1 MTNKQQPAS
10 TSRRT
15 FIKNS
20 WMISIGFMG
29 LKYFSGA
36 PVFANSGPR
45 LYDRYGPLIT
55 DPEGIL
61 NLPRGFSYKIISRAG
76 ERMDDGFISPG
87 RNDAMAAFEN
97 PDGRV
102 IVVRNHEISSND
114 LENGPFG
121 KTNELLTKLPASD
134 IYDRGFGKRP
144 SLGGTT
150 TFVFNEDTQEIEY
163 QYLSLAGTIR
173 NCAGG
178 PTPWNSWLTCEET
191 FEGKEAGVNEKNH
204 GYVFEVPVSATAM
217 LAEPVALKAM
227 GRFNHEAV
235 AVDPDSGLVY
245 LTEDRGDGL
254 IYRFIPSEPGNLRAG
269 GKLQALSIKG
279 QKSFDTRNWRTQSMK
294 VGEPVAVEWID
305 LENIDPEKDD
315 LRLRGFAQGAACF
328 ARGEGMWYG
337 NNEVYFACTN
347 GGHAQQGQVFRYV
360 PAAGEKQGNAG
371 SEGGMLE
378 LFAEPNDKEI
388 LRACD
393 NLTVAPWGDVVLC
406 EDNERPRIIGITP
419 KGEIYHLGVNVG
431 YESELAGVC
440 FSPSGK
446 TLFVNIQHAGL
457 TLAITGP
464 WQS

>member
-1 MTNKQQPAS
+1 MKHEQYVGS
-10 TSRRT
+10 SGRRT

-20 WMISIGFMG
+20 LMISVGFMG
-29 LKYFSGA
+29 LRYFSGM
-36 PVFANSGPR
+36 PVLAGNGLR
-45 LYDRYGPLIT
+45 LYDRYGPLLN
-55 DPEGIL
+55 DPDGVF
-61 NLPRGFSYKIISRAG
+61 NLPKDFSYKIISRSGAP
-76 ERMDDGFISPG
+76 MDDGFVSPG
-87 RNDAMAAFEN
+87 KNDAMAAFEG
-97 PDGRV
+97 PDGKV
-102 IVVRNHEISSND
+102 IVVRNHEVTGKD

-121 KTNELLTKLPASD
+121 KTNELLDKLPPAQ
-134 IYDRGFGKRP
+134 IYDRGNGKKP

-163 QYLSLAGTIR
+163 EYLSLAGTIR

-191 FEGKEAGVNEKNH
+191 FESREAGGNEQNH
-204 GYVFEVPVSATAM
+204 GYVFEVPASATAM
-217 LAEPVALKAM
+217 LAEPVPLKAM

-235 AVDPDSGLVY
+235 AVDPDSGFVY

-254 IYRFIPSEPGNLRAG
+254 IYRFIPHEPGNMRAG
-269 GKLQALSIKG
+269 GRLQALCVEG
-279 QKSFDTRNWRTQSMK
+279 HPAFDTRNWETQTIR
-294 VGEPVAVEWID
+294 VGEPVAAEWID
-305 LENIDPEKDD
+305 LQDTDPEEDD
-315 LRLRGFAQGAACF
+315 LRLRGFAQGAARF

-347 GGHAQQGQVFRYV
+347 GGKAKQGQVFRYI
-360 PAAGEKQGNAG
+360 PGADEKQGETNSSG
-371 SEGGMLE
+371 QLE
-378 LFAEPNDKEI
+378 LFAEPNDRKI

-406 EDNERPRIIGITP
+406 EDNSRPRIIGITP
-419 KGEIYHLGVNVG
+419 KGEIYHLGLNTG

-446 TLFVNIQHAGL
+446 TLFVNIQHEGL

-464 WQS
+464 WQR